1 MPLAALAIDISWE
14 CYFTFF
20 TGAPWSQR
28 IPAMPWFVLNLG
40 VLYTAY
46 RYGREDFDWP
56 ILKRWFRTIL
66 TLMLLVAFWLVYSFI
81 KAFDDSYGALT
92 SMFAVIG
99 YSTLL
104 PVMLIRRNSIKG
116 QSIYIALLILL
127 GDAAGY
133 IPPCMPRPICT
144 RRCRPGSCMPF
155 IAMRCLSTY
164 FMSGWSGGWRAAM
177 ASIRGR
183 DYKPGYCASG
193 FLPGQGEI
201 HGLIEIVPVFTPALV
216 NDHFSLCRREKPEP
230 VPAGK

>member
-1 MPLAALAIDISWE
+1 MEISERLLDISQLVALLCWTAVYILMVKRGVQDRSFGMPLAALAIDISWE

-133 IPPCMPRPICT
+133 IPTMH
-144 RRCRPGSCMPF
+144 
-155 IAMRCLSTY
+155 AQAHL
-164 FMSGWSGGWRAAM
+164 
-177 ASIRGR
+177 
-183 DYKPGYCASG
+183 
-193 FLPGQGEI
+193 
-201 HGLIEIVPVFTPALV
+201 HTPL
-216 NDHFSLCRREKPEP
+216 
-230 VPAGK
+230 PAGFMHAVYSYALPVHVFYVWLVWWVARRDGINPWTRL